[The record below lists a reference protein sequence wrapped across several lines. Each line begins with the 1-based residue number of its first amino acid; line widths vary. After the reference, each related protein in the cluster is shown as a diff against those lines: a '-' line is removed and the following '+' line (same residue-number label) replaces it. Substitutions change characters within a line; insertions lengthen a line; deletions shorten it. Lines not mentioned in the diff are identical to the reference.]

1 DIVSTLHKHLKTPVT
16 CKMRKVSP
24 RNPRDALPRSEAALV
39 LDEERR
45 LQDTLRLCDAFEAA
59 GCACLCIHGRT
70 KEEKAAFVGPCDWLA
85 IRHVKQRLS
94 IPVIANGA
102 VETYEDALRCL
113 EFTGADAVMSAEG
126 LLDNPMLFAPSR
138 FAPSSFCALSFPSFL
153 PFSPFLSFSPLRDSL
168 RGRLSASSRLHAV
181 PRASCEFLGLSPGLL
196 QRCLVMQ
203 EYLDL
208 CMRFPPPHPSFV
220 KSHLFRCLHP
230 VLAEHEELRN
240 SLGKAVE
247 YTEFSAIVD
256 AATAH
261 VKEREFSRWAAKPH
275 EGGRGETGRRHE
287 ETHTGDSQE
296 APHPTWYRRHR
307 TNLARAQKKETE
319 TKEVPLWEPSEEGA
333 DGDVFSNL
341 FFA

>member
-1 DIVSTLHKHLKTPVT
+1 LLFLELFAFSESLQSSRSLEHL
-16 CKMRKVSP
+16 VSP
-24 RNPRDALPRSEAALV
+24 FSVAALPRSEAALV

-240 SLGKAVE
+240 SLGKVRR
-247 YTEFSAIVD
+247 D
-256 AATAH
+256 A
-261 VKEREFSRWAAKPH
+261 E
-275 EGGRGETGRRHE
+275 
-287 ETHTGDSQE
+287 
-296 APHPTWYRRHR
+296 
-307 TNLARAQKKETE
+307 KKE
-319 TKEVPLWEPSEEGA
+319 KCLAKNNEPPNRKRFRI
-333 DGDVFSNL
+333 FSDKCRTL
-341 FFA
+341 T